1 MRIMTLKQ
9 GFRRFKYSP
18 LFATITVLLIAG
30 VLAGCSPEA
39 SRTRGGGPG
48 GDIGNRA
55 TEVQLH
61 PGGPKIIYF
70 NTPKEGEASEL
81 AGMPVE

>member
-1 MRIMTLKQ
+1 VTVARWVRGKKLA
-9 GFRRFKYSP
+9 R
-18 LFATITVLLIAG
+18 LVAALCLVLLLGA
-30 VLAGCSPEA
+30 CSPEA

-55 TEVQLH
+55 GEVELR
-61 PGGPKIIYF
+61 PLGPKVIYF
-70 NTPKEGEASEL
+70 NTPKEGEASQV

>member
-1 MRIMTLKQ
+1 MSSR
-9 GFRRFKYSP
+9 
-18 LFATITVLLIAG
+18 ATVRQLSRVTVRGLIVLLILVASS
-30 VLAGCSPEA
+30 ACSPEA

-61 PGGPKIIYF
+61 PGGPKIIYY
-70 NTPKEGEASEL
+70 NTPKEGDASQL

>member
-1 MRIMTLKQ
+1 VGQ
-9 GFRRFKYSP
+9 GSRLIRRLQKIALP
-18 LFATITVLLIAG
+18 VALVLL
-30 VLAGCSPEA
+30 LAACSPEA
-39 SRTRGGGPG
+39 TRTRGSGPG
-48 GDIGNRA
+48 ADIGNRA

>member
-1 MRIMTLKQ
+1 MGQGSRLIRKLQKVTL
-9 GFRRFKYSP
+9 S
-18 LFATITVLLIAG
+18 LALVLLLMACG
-30 VLAGCSPEA
+30 PEA
-39 SRTRGGGPG
+39 TRTRGSGPG
-48 GDIGNRA
+48 ADTGNRA

-61 PGGPKIIYF
+61 PSGPKIIYF